1 MRAKEYLLQVRRL
14 EVMIR
19 QKFELRASLRS
30 ALYDVGAVGTG
41 AERVQGGDPKGFED
55 AVAEID
61 AITAEIAEMTA
72 ELAAVK
78 REVLDKI
85 QRLRPVYAD
94 VLYKRYLENK
104 PYWKIAADM
113 DYSTGHVKRL
123 HREALAEMDGLV
135 AIAKVGTK

>member
-19 QKFELRASLRS
+19 QKIELRESLRS
-30 ALYDVGAVGTG
+30 AMYDVGAVGTE
-41 AERVQGGDPKGFED
+41 AERVQGGADPKGFED

-61 AITAEIAEMTA
+61 AITAEIAAMTA

-78 REVLDKI
+78 REVLEKI

-94 VLYKRYLENK
+94 VLYKRYLERL

-113 DYSTGHVKRL
+113 DYSIGHIQRL
-123 HREALAEMDGLV
+123 HREGLAELE
-135 AIAKVGTK
+135 KEL